1 MLELTQVTTYPLV
14 SLSDVSREVVHRDIL
29 LTIWAVGLLTQ
40 VDALNVVVEQFL
52 GLELLLAVGTL
63 VVADLLVEILDMV
76 IQILVLLVT
85 DVAGGGLRQVNLLDV
100 VLQSILGHKLLLTQG
115 TFSDL
120 NNKMLKFQLH
130 NYLHR

>member
-1 MLELTQVTTYPLV
+1 M
-14 SLSDVSREVVHRDIL
+14 SREVVHRDIL

-85 DVAGGGLRQVNLLDV
+85 DVAGGGLGQVDLLDV

-130 NYLHR
+130 NYTIENLPCCDNAP